1 MAMMKEAVADL
12 PSNNGTKNISR
23 AQRFS
28 IQVPLRYR
36 VGGESVWWK
45 GMTQNISSSGLL
57 FEGERRLESNIAI
70 EMNLIL
76 PAVTSEG
83 GGEIICHGAIVRTL
97 LPEDGDQP
105 AALAAKILRYRLAR
119 P

>member
-1 MAMMKEAVADL
+1 MIKEAVADL
-12 PSNNGTKNISR
+12 PSNNGTKSIVR
-23 AQRFS
+23 AQRFN
-28 IQVPLRYR
+28 IQVPVRYR
-36 VGGESVWWK
+36 VGGENVWWK

-57 FEGERRLESNIAI
+57 FEGERHLESNTTV

-76 PAVTSEG
+76 PAVNSEG
-83 GGEIICHGAIVRTL
+83 SGEIICHGAIVRTL

-105 AALAAKILRYRLAR
+105 PALAARILRYRLVR